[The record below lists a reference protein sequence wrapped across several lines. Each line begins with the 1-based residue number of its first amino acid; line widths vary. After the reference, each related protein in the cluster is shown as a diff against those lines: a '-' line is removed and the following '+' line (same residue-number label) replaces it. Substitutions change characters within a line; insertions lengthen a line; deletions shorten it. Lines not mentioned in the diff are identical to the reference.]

1 MKWVLIEKRHIN
13 MNNVDLFSWDDG
25 VLVVYYSGDPV
36 PGEYMD
42 PNREL
47 YLKMCQSQGVQPYE
61 EDDNGQ
67 NVTD

>member
-1 MKWVLIEKRHIN
+1 MKWVLIEQRHIN

-25 VLVVYYSGDPV
+25 ILCIYYSGDPNPTEV
-36 PGEYMD
+36 MD
-42 PNREL
+42 PDRKL
-47 YLKMCQSQGVQPYE
+47 YLKMCRSQGVTPYE